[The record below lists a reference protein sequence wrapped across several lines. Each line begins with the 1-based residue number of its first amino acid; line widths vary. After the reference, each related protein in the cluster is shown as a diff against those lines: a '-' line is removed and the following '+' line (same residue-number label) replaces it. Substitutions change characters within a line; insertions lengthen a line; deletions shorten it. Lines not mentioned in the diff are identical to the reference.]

1 MLRVK
6 KLRIKKLDPRAK
18 LPVKKDG
25 DAAYDLY
32 SLDEVVIEG
41 GSQELVHTGIAC
53 DFPPG
58 HVGRLC
64 DRSGVAVNKGLHVVA
79 GVIDQ
84 SYRGEWLI
92 AFYNMTKFSIVI
104 PAGER
109 VAQVLFYKVESW
121 PVQEVTELDDTARG
135 SGRLGS
141 TGSK

>member
-1 MLRVK
+1 MLRV
-6 KLRIKKLDPRAK
+6 KKLDPRAK

-32 SLDEVVIEG
+32 SLDEVWIYPR
-41 GSQELVHTGIAC
+41 QCELVHTGIAC
-53 DFPPG
+53 DFPVG
-58 HVGRLC
+58 YVGRLC
-64 DRSGVAVNKGLHVVA
+64 DRSGVAVNMGLHVVA

-84 SYRGEWLI
+84 TYRGEWLI
-92 AFYNMTKFSIVI
+92 AFYNTTNEKVKV

-109 VAQVLFYKVESW
+109 VAQVLFYKVEDWS
-121 PVQEVTELDDTARG
+121 VEEVANLDDTARG